1 LENKR
6 SERFELAKAEA
17 LRKKHNL
24 QYMGIS
30 AAIIALF
37 IALAAMGRLK
47 VKPMLIRGLGFL
59 SFILLFEFIIL
70 LIDKPIHE
78 ITHGE
83 PLPVLMI
90 KIVIIAVLLP
100 LHHWLEHKVIH
111 YLMSHRENKKN
122 IPEITQIPGA

>member
-30 AAIIALF
+30 
-37 IALAAMGRLK
+37 AAMGRLK

-100 LHHWLEHKVIH
+100 LHH
-111 YLMSHRENKKN
+111 
-122 IPEITQIPGA
+122 